1 MFAGECKQLAFVKPF
16 ADRLRRPRHD
26 REMGKADLARL
37 HGVGAPRQ
45 VGQALTHRKPVVG
58 RVGGHPAVEADPIPR
73 SVKAFVVPPV
83 GLVELS
89 GELSELELELVDDPA
104 QADQLTGDCLARR
117 DHLEHASI
125 VSNIGTRSK
134 LLYTHSSSDL
144 PYLRV
149 ARPSP
154 STLFT
159 AFPAVNQ
166 AVRRSRFADP
176 GCASCCRRRS
186 R

>member
-1 MFAGECKQLAFVKPF
+1 
-16 ADRLRRPRHD
+16 
-26 REMGKADLARL
+26 MGKADLAPI
-37 HGVGAPRQ
+37 HGVGAARHL
-45 VGQALTHRKPVVG
+45 GQALTHRKPVVG
-58 RVGGHPAVEADPIPR
+58 RVGGHPAVETDPIPR
-73 SVKAFVVPPV
+73 AVKAFVVPPV

-89 GELSELELELVDDPA
+89 GELRELELELVDDPA
-104 QADQLTGDCLARR
+104 QADQLTGNCFARGGHV
-117 DHLEHASI
+117 DHDFI

-134 LLYTHSSSDL
+134 LIYTHSSSDL